1 MKEIEKLILNMESE
15 NHKILCQSEEVSI
28 RKMEDTSFDYSL
40 MAKWL
45 SDPEVLF
52 YYEGRDNAFNI
63 DRIKEKYSPRI
74 LGEEFVTP
82 CIIELNQKP
91 IGYVQYYYKNEKKD
105 LGAENYDTP
114 YGIDVF
120 IGETEYQNQGIG
132 SKAIKLLTKYL
143 FEVKSADVILIDPQ
157 TWNKRAIKCYEKCGF
172 KAIKILEK
180 RELHEGQYRD
190 NLIMHLVRS

>member
-1 MKEIEKLILNMESE
+1 MKEIGKLILNKESE
-15 NHKILCQSEEVSI
+15 NHKILCTSEGISI
-28 RKMEDTSFDYSL
+28 RKMKDTHFDYSL

-52 YYEGRDNAFNI
+52 YYEGRDNAFNVN
-63 DRIKEKYSPRI
+63 RIKEKYSPRI
-74 LGEEFVTP
+74 LGEESVTP

-91 IGYVQYYYKNEKKD
+91 IGYVQYYHENEKKE
-105 LGAENYDTP
+105 LGVENYDIP

-132 SKAIKLLTKYL
+132 TNALKLLTKYL

-157 TWNKRAIKCYEKCGF
+157 TWNSRAIKCYDKCGF

-180 RELHEGQYRD
+180 REFHEGQYRD

>member
-1 MKEIEKLILNMESE
+1 MKEIGKLILNKESE
-15 NHKILCQSEEVSI
+15 NHKFLCTSDEISI
-28 RKMEDTSFDYSL
+28 RKMEDISFDYSL

-45 SDPEVLF
+45 SDPEILF
-52 YYEGRDNAFNI
+52 YYEGRDNAFSI

-91 IGYVQYYYKNEKKD
+91 IGYVQYYYENEKKV
-105 LGAENYDTP
+105 LGVENYDAP
-114 YGIDVF
+114 YGIDAF

-132 SKAIKLLTKYL
+132 TKAIKLLTKYL
-143 FEVKSADVILIDPQ
+143 FEVESADVILIDPQ
-157 TWNKRAIKCYEKCGF
+157 TWNSRAIKCYEKCGF

-180 RELHEGQYRD
+180 REFHECQYRD

>member
-28 RKMEDTSFDYSL
+28 RNMEDTSFDYSL

-91 IGYVQYYYKNEKKD
+91 IGYVQYYYENEKKD
-105 LGAENYDTP
+105 LGVENYDTP

-157 TWNKRAIKCYEKCGF
+157 IWNKRAIKCYEKCGF

>member
-1 MKEIEKLILNMESE
+1 MKEIGKLILNKESE
-15 NHKILCQSEEVSI
+15 NHKILCISEEILI
-28 RKMEDTSFDYSL
+28 RKMEDIAFDYSL
-40 MAKWL
+40 MSNWL
-45 SDPEVLF
+45 GNPEVLF

-74 LGEEFVTP
+74 LGEESVTP
-82 CIIELNQKP
+82 CIIEVNQKP
-91 IGYVQYYYKNEKKD
+91 IGYVQYYYENEKKD
-105 LGAENYDTP
+105 LEIENYETP

-120 IGETEYQNQGIG
+120 IGETIYQNKGIG
-132 SKAIKLLTKYL
+132 TKALTLLIKYL
-143 FEVKSADVILIDPQ
+143 FEVKNADVILIDPQ

-180 RELHEGQYRD
+180 REFHEGQYRD

>member
-1 MKEIEKLILNMESE
+1 MKKIGKLILNKESE
-15 NHKILCQSEEVSI
+15 NHKILCMADGISI

-74 LGEEFVTP
+74 LSEESVTP

-91 IGYVQYYYKNEKKD
+91 IGYVQYYYENDKKD
-105 LGAENYDTP
+105 LGVENYDTP

-132 SKAIKLLTKYL
+132 TKAIKLLTKYL
-143 FEVKSADVILIDPQ
+143 FEVKSVDVILIDPQ
-157 TWNKRAIKCYEKCGF
+157 TWNSRAIKCYERCGF

-180 RELHEGQYRD
+180 REFHEGQYRD

>member
-1 MKEIEKLILNMESE
+1 MNKIGKLILNKESE
-15 NHKILCQSEEVSI
+15 NHKILCQSEEISI
-28 RKMEDTSFDYSL
+28 RKMDDNPFDYTL
-40 MAKWL
+40 MSNWL
-45 SDPEVLF
+45 SNPEVLF

-74 LGEEFVTP
+74 LGEESVTP

-91 IGYVQYYYKNEKKD
+91 IGYVQYYYENDKKD
-105 LGAENYDTP
+105 LGVENYDIP

-132 SKAIKLLTKYL
+132 TNALKLLTKYL

-157 TWNKRAIKCYEKCGF
+157 TWNKRAIKCYKKCGF
-172 KAIKILEK
+172 KAIKVLEK
-180 RELHEGQYRD
+180 REFHEGKYRD

>member
-1 MKEIEKLILNMESE
+1 MKEIKKLILNKESE
-15 NHKILCQSEEVSI
+15 NHKILCTSDEILI
-28 RKMEDTSFDYSL
+28 RKMEDIAFDYAL

-52 YYEGRDNAFNI
+52 YYEGRDNTFNI

-74 LGEEFVTP
+74 LGEESVTP

-91 IGYVQYYYKNEKKD
+91 IGYVQYYYENEKKD
-105 LGAENYDTP
+105 LGVENYDTL

-132 SKAIKLLTKYL
+132 TKAIKLLTKYL

-157 TWNKRAIKCYEKCGF
+157 TWNSRAIKCYEKCGF

-180 RELHEGQYRD
+180 REFHEGQYRD

>member
-1 MKEIEKLILNMESE
+1 MKKIGKLILNKESE
-15 NHKILCQSEEVSI
+15 NHKILCMDDGISI
-28 RKMEDTSFDYSL
+28 RKMEDNPFDYIL
-40 MAKWL
+40 MSKWI
-45 SDPEVLF
+45 SNPEVLF

-74 LGEEFVTP
+74 LGKESVTT
-82 CIIELNQKP
+82 CIIELNEKP
-91 IGYVQYYYKNEKKD
+91 IGYVQYYYENDKKD
-105 LGAENYDTP
+105 LGVENYDTP

-132 SKAIKLLTKYL
+132 TKAIKLLTKYL
-143 FEVKSADVILIDPQ
+143 FEVKSVDVILIDPQ
-157 TWNKRAIKCYEKCGF
+157 TWNSRAIKCYEKCGF

-190 NLIMHLVRS
+190 NLVMLLVRS